1 MKDSRTMN
9 LFAPPARP
17 RTAHS
22 SFDALRW
29 YQQDAVLSIEAS
41 LMKLRSTMLVLAT
54 GLGKTQCFG
63 AVAHRWKEGRV
74 LVLAH
79 RDELV
84 TQARDRLE
92 QMTGELVE
100 IEQAQLH
107 SHKARIVV
115 GSVQSVYQP
124 LRLERIRKHGEFGLI
139 IIDEAHHAVSSTYQ
153 AVLSSFPHAKVLG
166 VTATPDRADEK
177 ALGKVFED
185 VAYQMDLRSGI
196 DHGYLVPLRGKE
208 VEIKEIDLDPVN
220 TVAGDLSAEALNQSM
235 LPGVEGI
242 VKAMLHHTQDKQGII
257 FFPGVSSAELA
268 AERLNAIRP
277 NCAAFVSGETPRDE
291 RKRIMERFRAGEFQF
306 LSNCMVLT
314 EGFDAPAASVIGLA
328 RPTKSRSL
336 YAQMV
341 GRGTRT
347 LPGVVEGIKGQEG
360 DDARRKAIAS
370 SKKQGCLLV
379 DFTGNN
385 TRHALITPYDLLGG
399 DYSDEE
405 KKAAKKVAEKEGCDV
420 KTALERA
427 QELVQRE
434 LEVKARQAALKN
446 VQSRVKSTSRDFN
459 PFRISQGESAQ
470 KYAIEYG
477 FKPLSVRQRQFLL
490 SQGFAREELDTMSAR
505 TASKTIDGLLL
516 RKQKGLVSERQ
527 ARQLSQAGI
536 GTRNVTARAASLLLQ
551 HILSGNPDPQVIRDL
566 TSDDQGF

>member
-1 MKDSRTMN
+1 MN
-9 LFAPPARP
+9 LFAPVGRP
-17 RTAHS
+17 RPSTS
-22 SFDALRW
+22 SFDSLRW
-29 YQQDAVLSIEAS
+29 YQQDAVRSIEAS
-41 LMKLRSTMLVLAT
+41 LQTMRSTMLVLAT

-63 AVAHRWKEGRV
+63 AVAHRWKHGRV

-92 QMTGELVE
+92 QMTGEHIE
-100 IEQAQLH
+100 IEQANLH
-107 SHKARIVV
+107 SHKARIVI
-115 GSVQSVYQP
+115 GSVQSVYRP
-124 LRLERIRKHGEFGLI
+124 DRLERMRRAGEFGLI

-153 AVLSSFPHAKVLG
+153 SVLEHFPHSKVLG
-166 VTATPDRADEK
+166 VTATPDRADAK
-177 ALGKVFED
+177 ALGKVFTD

-196 DHGYLVPLRGKE
+196 DHGYLVPLKGRE
-208 VEIKEIDLDPVN
+208 VEIKEIDLDPVD
-220 TVAGDLSAEALNQSM
+220 TVAGDLSIEALNQSM

-242 VKAMLHHTQDKQGII
+242 VKAMLHHTGDKQGII

-268 AERLNAIRP
+268 AERLNALKP

-291 RKRIMERFRAGEFQF
+291 RKRIMDGFRAGEFQF
-306 LSNCMVLT
+306 LSNCQVAT
-314 EGFDAPAASVIGLA
+314 EGFDAPTASVIGLA

-347 LPGVVEGIKGQEG
+347 LPGVVESIQGQEG
-360 DDARRKAIAS
+360 DDARRKAIAK

-385 TRHALITPYDLLGG
+385 TRHALITPFDLLGG
-399 DYSDEE
+399 DYSEAE
-405 KKAAKKVAEKEGCDV
+405 KKAAKKLAQEEGVEDV

-427 QELVQRE
+427 QELIRKE
-434 LEVKARQAALKN
+434 LEKKARQEALTK
-446 VQSRVKSTSRDFN
+446 VQSRVKSTSREFN
-459 PFRISQGESAQ
+459 PFSVSPGESHN
-470 KYAIEYG
+470 KYGHEYG
-477 FKPLSVRQRQFLL
+477 FKPLSVRQRQFLV
-490 SQGFAREELDTMSAR
+490 SQGFAESEVERMSAKE
-505 TASKTIDGLLL
+505 ASKTIDSLLQ
-516 RKQKGLVSERQ
+516 RKRKGLVSERQ
-527 ARQLSQAGI
+527 ARRLSQAGI
-536 GTRNVTARAASLLLQ
+536 DSRNVTARAASMLLS